1 MTNKNNKSEEKQK
14 EEKGNG
20 KFLKSF
26 LLITLLFIFG
36 VYLVMQSRPDLIEN
50 VYPNKTANT
59 NSSEADKKLVQE
71 AIDDS
76 YSVGP
81 EPPMQ
86 LFDNAEEN
94 KPVDNVI
101 QQDLSQELE
110 SLDDNNK
117 QSDSEDT
124 EMDKEE
130 EVNPYHEIVDKEAK
144 AFNSSALKSKF
155 NDYRMFISNA
165 NRLIE
170 KYKLGESFLPELKIF
185 KEHIHPS
192 YINETIKLLESYN
205 ALLENDSLDNAEENK
220 SDSVQVKLLEKF
232 VKIKKIE
239 PVDAKL
245 VKVKSDIDKRLEVFT
260 NYIYSQKLQDSL
272 VK

>member
-14 EEKGNG
+14 EEKSDG

-26 LLITLLFIFG
+26 LIITLLFVFG
-36 VYLVMQSRPDLIEN
+36 VYLVMQSRPDLIDDI
-50 VYPNKTANT
+50 YPNKTANT

-81 EPPMQ
+81 EPPLQ
-86 LFDNAEEN
+86 LFDNATEDKEVN
-94 KPVDNVI
+94 NII
-101 QQDLSQELE
+101 QQELSQELE
-110 SLDDNNK
+110 SPDDNNK
-117 QSDSEDT
+117 QPDSADIETD
-124 EMDKEE
+124 EEE

-165 NRLIE
+165 SKLIE
-170 KYKLGESFLPELKIF
+170 KYKAGESFLPEMKIF
-185 KEHIHPS
+185 KEHIHPAH
-192 YINETIKLLESYN
+192 INETIKLLESYN
-205 ALLENDSLDNAEENK
+205 TLLENDSLDNADEIK
-220 SDSVQVKLLEKF
+220 SDSIQVKLLEKF

-239 PVDAKL
+239 PEDSKL
-245 VKVKSDIDKRLEVFT
+245 VKIKSDIDKRLEVFT

>member
-1 MTNKNNKSEEKQK
+1 MTNKNNKS

-26 LLITLLFIFG
+26 LLITLLFVFG
-36 VYLVMQSRPDLIEN
+36 VYLVMQSRPDLIDN

-81 EPPMQ
+81 QPPMQ

-110 SLDDNNK
+110 SFDDNNK
-117 QSDSEDT
+117 QSDSEDN
-124 EMDKEE
+124 EMD
-130 EVNPYHEIVDKEAK
+130 
-144 AFNSSALKSKF
+144 
-155 NDYRMFISNA
+155 
-165 NRLIE
+165 
-170 KYKLGESFLPELKIF
+170 
-185 KEHIHPS
+185 
-192 YINETIKLLESYN
+192 
-205 ALLENDSLDNAEENK
+205 
-220 SDSVQVKLLEKF
+220 
-232 VKIKKIE
+232 
-239 PVDAKL
+239 
-245 VKVKSDIDKRLEVFT
+245 
-260 NYIYSQKLQDSL
+260 
-272 VK
+272 

>member
-26 LLITLLFIFG
+26 LLITLLFVFG

-50 VYPNKTANT
+50 IYPNKTSNT
-59 NSSEADKKLVQE
+59 NSSQDDKQLVQE

-86 LFDNAEEN
+86 LFDNTEEN
-94 KPVDNVI
+94 KEVNNVI
-101 QQDLSQELE
+101 QQELE
-110 SLDDNNK
+110 SLDNNNK
-117 QSDSEDT
+117 QSDGADIETD
-124 EMDKEE
+124 EE
-130 EVNPYHEIVDKEAK
+130 EEINPYHEIVDKEAK

-155 NDYRMFISNA
+155 NDYRMYISNA

-185 KEHIHPS
+185 KEHIHPAH
-192 YINETIKLLESYN
+192 INETIKLLESYN
-205 ALLENDSLDNAEENK
+205 TLLENDSLDNADENK
-220 SDSVQVKLLEKF
+220 SDSIQVKLLEKF

-245 VKVKSDIDKRLEVFT
+245 VKIKSDIDKRLEVFT